1 MNWLDII
8 LILVLAFFAFL
19 GWKRG
24 IIRAALILAG
34 LILGVFIAGC
44 FYVPLGDG
52 LPISNTTT
60 ARIVAF
66 LIIFLTILAVA
77 LVAAFLLRK
86 TIAAVKLGCLDRL
99 LGALF
104 GFVVG
109 AVICGV
115 LLALAAHLL
124 NAYEPIR
131 QSWIASILLDRV
143 PVLLVI
149 LPDEF
154 DTVRAWFH

>member
-8 LILVLAFFAFL
+8 LILALAFFAFL
-19 GWKRG
+19 GWRKG
-24 IIRAALILAG
+24 IIRATLTLAG
-34 LILGVFIAGC
+34 LILGVFIAGR
-44 FYVPLGDG
+44 FYVLLGDG
-52 LPISNTTT
+52 LPISNTTA

-66 LIIFLTILAVA
+66 LIILIAVLAIA
-77 LVAAFLLRK
+77 LVVAFLLRK
-86 TIAAVKLGCLDRL
+86 TIAAIKLGCADRA

-104 GFVVG
+104 GFVAG

-115 LLALAAHLL
+115 LLALFAHFL
-124 NAYEPIR
+124 NVKATIG
-131 QSWIASILLDRV
+131 QSWIASIFLDRV
-143 PVLLVI
+143 PALLVL

>member
-8 LILVLAFFAFL
+8 LILVLSFFAFL
-19 GWKRG
+19 GWKKG
-24 IIRAALILAG
+24 LIRAVLILAG
-34 LILGVFIAGC
+34 LILGVFIAGR

-52 LPISNTTT
+52 LPISNATT

-66 LIIFLTILAVA
+66 LIIFIAVLAVA
-77 LVAAFLLRK
+77 IVVAFLLRK
-86 TIAAVKLGCLDRL
+86 TIAAIKLGCADTV

-115 LLALAAHLL
+115 LLALFAHFF
-124 NAYEPIR
+124 NVETTIG
-131 QSWIASILLDRV
+131 QSWIASIVLDRV
-143 PVLLVI
+143 PALLAI

-154 DTVRAWFH
+154 DTVRAWFQ

>member
-8 LILVLAFFAFL
+8 LILALAFFAFL
-19 GWKRG
+19 GWRKG
-24 IIRAALILAG
+24 IIRAALTLAG
-34 LILGVFIAGC
+34 LILGVFIAGR
-44 FYVPLGDG
+44 FYVLLGDG
-52 LPISNTTT
+52 LPISNTTA

-66 LIIFLTILAVA
+66 LIILIAVLAIA
-77 LVAAFLLRK
+77 LVVAFLLRK
-86 TIAAVKLGCLDRL
+86 TIAAIKLGCADRA

-104 GFVVG
+104 GFVAG

-115 LLALAAHLL
+115 LLALFAHFF
-124 NAYEPIR
+124 NVKATIG
-131 QSWIASILLDRV
+131 QSWIASIFLDRV
-143 PVLLVI
+143 PALLVL

>member
-19 GWKRG
+19 GWRRG
-24 IIRAALILAG
+24 IIRTALILAG

-44 FYVPLGDG
+44 FYVPLGDR
-52 LPISNTTT
+52 LPISNITT

-66 LIIFLTILAVA
+66 LIIFIAVLAVA
-77 LVAAFLLRK
+77 FVVAFLLRK
-86 TIAAVKLGCLDRL
+86 TIAAVKLGCADKV

-115 LLALAAHLL
+115 LLALLAHFL
-124 NAYEPIR
+124 NIEAPIS

-143 PVLLVI
+143 PALLVL

-154 DTVRAWFH
+154 DVVRSWFQ

>member
-1 MNWLDII
+1 MNWLDVI

-19 GWKRG
+19 GWRRG
-24 IIRAALILAG
+24 VIRAALILAG

-52 LPISNTTT
+52 LPISNITT

-66 LIIFLTILAVA
+66 LIIFIAVLAVA
-77 LVAAFLLRK
+77 FVVAFLLLK
-86 TIAAVKLGCLDRL
+86 TIAAVKLGCADRA

-109 AVICGV
+109 TVICGV
-115 LLALAAHLL
+115 LLALLAHFL
-124 NAYEPIR
+124 NIKAPIS

-143 PVLLVI
+143 PAVLAL

-154 DTVRAWFH
+154 DVVRGWFQ

>member
-19 GWKRG
+19 GWRRG
-24 IIRAALILAG
+24 IIRTALILAG

-44 FYVPLGDG
+44 FYVPLGDR
-52 LPISNTTT
+52 LPISNITT

-66 LIIFLTILAVA
+66 LIILIAVLAVA
-77 LVAAFLLRK
+77 LVVAFLLRK
-86 TIAAVKLGCLDRL
+86 TIAAVKLGCADKV

-115 LLALAAHLL
+115 LLALLAHFL
-124 NAYEPIR
+124 NIEAPIS

-143 PVLLVI
+143 PALLAL

-154 DTVRAWFH
+154 DVVRAWFQ